1 VRAFFPVSSCI
12 VSSHGWQGEERGGRE
27 RRKREKE
34 EGERNRGRGSL
45 MSLFIKAVIAL
56 QKVPTSCPVVVVQA
70 LSCV

>member
-1 VRAFFPVSSCI
+1 MDSSESLL
-12 VSSHGWQGEERGGRE
+12 SSIQLHCVLTWLAGRRE

-34 EGERNRGRGSL
+34 GGERNRGRGSL
-45 MSLFIKAVIAL
+45 MSLFIKAVIPL